1 MDTSTIT
8 ACSNDFGYSE
18 LFARNFKALHT
29 KNDVLIA
36 ISTSGNSKNILKVL
50 QEAKKSKIATI
61 GFLGSGGGK
70 AKNLCDIPLVVES
83 NNVARIQEVH
93 IFLGHFI
100 IEIVEKNLFN

>member
-1 MDTSTIT
+1 MIW
-8 ACSNDFGYSE
+8 YSDP
-18 LFARNFKALHT
+18 LRNFKALHT

-50 QEAKKSKIATI
+50 EAKKSKIATI

-100 IEIVEKNLFN
+100 IEIVENNLFN